1 MLLGF
6 TVALLGLTLQSDIL
20 IDTLSARG
28 YGLGIVFLKLLSYFT
43 ILTNLLVASSHGLA
57 LIAPKTRIARHIGS
71 ASFGS
76 AVFLYIILVGSL
88 YALLLA
94 PFWHPHGWQ
103 WLANAILH
111 YATPLLYA
119 CFWFFCVPKA
129 LLPWKLALVWLAY
142 PGVYLLWVLGRGAI
156 LGDYPYF
163 FMNPAVLGYGRLF
176 LYAAGLTLV
185 FIAAGFAVIA
195 GNRLLHRSAPKWWIL
210 QDG

>member
-6 TVALLGLTLQSDIL
+6 TIALLGLTIQSCVL

-28 YGLGIVFLKLLSYFT
+28 YGLAIVFLKLVSYFT
-43 ILTNLLVASSHGLA
+43 ILTNLLVAGSHGLA
-57 LIAPKTRIARHIGS
+57 LIAPRSRIARRIGS

-76 AVFLYIILVGSL
+76 ALFLYIILVGSL
-88 YALLLA
+88 YAFLLA

-111 YATPLLYA
+111 YATPVLYA

-142 PGVYLLWVLGRGAI
+142 PGVYLLWVLGRGAV

-163 FMNPAVLGYGRLF
+163 FMNPVALGYGRLS
-176 LYAAGLTLV
+176 LYAAGLALV
-185 FIAAGFAVIA
+185 FLAAGFAVIA
-195 GNRLLHRSAPKWWIL
+195 GNRLLHRSSLKLRIA